1 MALICLCYLCGFSLF
16 ERALDDAGLE
26 FRSDKLWEM
35 YISWL
40 KERGSRESVGK
51 VTSVLDRLLQTPTQ
65 HYKRHFTT
73 SVFISVF
80 FHDHLN
86 VLILLSTHLYFCYFL
101 IFRGEKR

>member
-80 FHDHLN
+80 FMI
-86 VLILLSTHLYFCYFL
+86 ILMS
-101 IFRGEKR
+101 